1 MNGFSSLLKVQF
13 GPEVFLHLFMIGTV
27 IWLLVHL
34 QKKMAPTALGKA
46 YVLGALTS
54 LIWACFEV
62 FEIVFVQPKVRLFL
76 IYAQSL
82 GFAGAGPAWLYFMAH
97 LIRHPIRKNRLF
109 LSFLWLVYFLC
120 LAMVLTN
127 ELHGLFYDPSGYKDG
142 SFSAGGLLWVVVG
155 IQYLLLLVGYT
166 AALAFSLTSKSLR
179 HSLEPFYLLLAG
191 VIPGAGVMLRE
202 FGVVPIH
209 LDGPAILLYTVLMFF
224 VLQSRQPRLKAA
236 LSLSALLDNLDA
248 ALLGLT
254 TEGRIVESNRRFL
267 HIFDGRFKTDGK
279 LPETV
284 GEIVELLA
292 PMEMED
298 DLSLVSEIGKVPI
311 KKPIR
316 TSLRLKPDGVHW
328 AHLELHPLWA
338 HGRLMGYLLQ
348 IQDVSQVSRLTKRL
362 KDREEKLALANE
374 ELEAAHNE
382 LALRARELEDLVEA
396 KAEQLASQQKQLL
409 HSQKMESLGTLAG
422 GIAHD
427 FNNVLFSLIG
437 YADLV
442 LDSTDKPEEVSYCA
456 AKIKE
461 GAERAA
467 DLTSKLLGFARRV
480 EPELKEIDLGELV
493 TEVVTI
499 LQRTVEPR
507 VGFYKS
513 IPPGLPTALAD
524 ENGLHQVLMNVC
536 LNAVE
541 AIKGAGRVTLS
552 LEGPFEGSS
561 LNINGAEEEMSYL
574 LLQVKDDGEGMT
586 EEVRA
591 RIFEPFYTTKSRGKG
606 TGLGLSLVYGIIG
619 DHGGL
624 ISVESKPKEGTVFFF
639 YLRVFNQTSKV
650 TEGKNRTGLSSGDAL
665 QGEDSSGQIE
675 GASSGEGA
683 LSSNQGSAHQGSSIK
698 RDLQSYRKPAKTF
711 AGIRLRSNRL
721 GILVIDDNS
730 EVLNL
735 CRRYFEEP
743 LFTVWTALGAEE
755 GCKILR
761 ENKDNIDVVLLDLII
776 PDASPE
782 EAYNALHEV
791 KPQITTIVIS
801 GHHGDKRVDRLLDMG
816 AQQFL
821 KKPFSR
827 KDLRGAVRHLLEE

>member
-13 GPEVFLHLFMIGTV
+13 VPEVILHLIMIGTV

-34 QKKMAPTALGKA
+34 KRKMAPTALGRA
-46 YVLGALTS
+46 YVLAALTS

-62 FEIVFVQPKVRLFL
+62 LEIVFVQPKVRLFL

-82 GFAGAGPAWLYFMAH
+82 GFAGAGPAWSYFMAH

-109 LSFLWLVYFLC
+109 LGFLWSVYFLC

-127 ELHGLFYDPSGYKDG
+127 ELHGLFYDPSVYEDG
-142 SFSAGGLLWVVVG
+142 SFSAGVLLWVVVG
-155 IQYLLLLVGYT
+155 IQYLLLLGGYT
-166 AALAFSLTSKSLR
+166 VALAFSLTSKSLR

-202 FGVVPIH
+202 SGVLPIH

-267 HIFDGRFKTDGK
+267 HIFDGRFKTDGR

-292 PMEMED
+292 PMEIED
-298 DLSLVSEIGKVPI
+298 DLSLLSEIGKAPI

-374 ELEAAHNE
+374 ELEAAHKE

-396 KAEQLASQQKQLL
+396 KAEQVASQQKQLL

-442 LDSTDKPEEVSYCA
+442 LDSADKPEEVSYCA

-493 TEVVTI
+493 NEVVTI

-507 VGFYKS
+507 VGFYKT

-552 LEGPFEGSS
+552 LDGPFEGSS
-561 LNINGAEEEMSYL
+561 LDINGAEEEMSYL

-624 ISVESKPKEGTVFFF
+624 ISVESKPKEGTVFSF
-639 YLRVFNQTSKV
+639 YLRVFNQNLKV
-650 TEGKNRTGLSSGDAL
+650 TEGKKRTGVSTGVVL
-665 QGEDSSGQIE
+665 QSEDSSGQIE
-675 GASSGEGA
+675 GASSVEGT
-683 LSSNQGSAHQGSSIK
+683 LTSNQGSAHQGSSVK

-761 ENKDNIDVVLLDLII
+761 ENKDSIDVVLLDLII

-782 EAYNALHEV
+782 VAYNALHEV